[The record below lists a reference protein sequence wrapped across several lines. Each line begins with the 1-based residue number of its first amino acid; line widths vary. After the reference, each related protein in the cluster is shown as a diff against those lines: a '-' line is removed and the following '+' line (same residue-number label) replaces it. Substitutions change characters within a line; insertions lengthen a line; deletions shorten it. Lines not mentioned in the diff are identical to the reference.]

1 MKTTTLLS
9 RIALLLVFSVVLLS
23 FTTAKGSL
31 SNKISLKQQMTTKG
45 DTVDPTGRTGHPK
58 IPNPRVF

>member
-23 FTTAKGSL
+23 FTTAKGSI
-31 SNKISLKQQMTTKG
+31 SNKISLKQQITTKM
-45 DTVDPTGRTGHPK
+45 DTIDPFGKSQPK
-58 IPNPRVF
+58 IPNPR